1 MKRLPLFSF
10 GTFMLLVASSASSQV
25 AGVDAKFS
33 SLIARCAP
41 TVHPE
46 TMAAVISAESRGN
59 QFAIADAGPVA
70 LPWSQRKHLVRSH
83 YPDSLDVAVA
93 TATELVRKGHTVSLG
108 LSQVNDRNL
117 SRYGIS
123 IRDVFDPCVNVS
135 VGGRILTDF
144 YTRAVT
150 KFGQN
155 AAALQAALSGYNS
168 GDWVRGAR
176 DGYVGLVYK
185 QVGKPLSI
193 KTSGVVPALR
203 ATSSLTGGVVR
214 TLTVPVTGKRE
225 FAMSSRAF
233 VLNE

>member
-1 MKRLPLFSF
+1 MKLLPLFSF
-10 GTFMLLVASSASSQV
+10 CTFIFLVTGSASGQV
-25 AGVDAKFS
+25 KGVDEKFS

-83 YPDSLDVAVA
+83 YPESLEAAVA
-93 TATELVRKGHTVSLG
+93 TASELVRKGHTVSLG
-108 LSQVNDRNL
+108 LSQINDRNL
-117 SRYGIS
+117 SRYGVS

-144 YTRAVT
+144 YTRAVV

-185 QVGKPLSI
+185 QVGKPLAI
-193 KTSGVVPALR
+193 KTSGMVPALR
-203 ATSSLTGGVVR
+203 AMPSLTGAIVQASTSPMVG
-214 TLTVPVTGKRE
+214 GRE

-233 VLNE
+233 VVTE